1 MLSVRAWLRQ
11 LSASTADRRG
21 LIQHGSIIKALLF
34 LSSPT
39 ILMTIVSSM
48 ITLSDGLFLNNT
60 ASNAVAGA
68 IGFAASIINTVN
80 SLSLGLGIAARSMI
94 GQLYGQGTISK
105 VKHVQSQ
112 VMVYSFLLGVALAP
126 FLVLIAFILSKYVN
140 PEVAGPLFNYLSLY
154 AFVIPFL
161 FMAAIFNALKDSV
174 GRPEATFTRMIFL
187 FILKLIFNSI
197 FLSYLRWNEF
207 GAVLSSF
214 CSYFILGIWM
224 FYDLYIVVSEDQ
236 LDIHDIKPDK
246 IVLGSLFKI
255 GVPSMLN
262 QALVYFGLFLI
273 SMDVESFGP
282 VTLNAQA
289 IASNVNSLCFNLPAS
304 IATTVTTMVA
314 INIGIEQEKRAKQI
328 CIKACLISLVTS
340 VIICLIFIPNSTF
353 FIRFFRD
360 DPEILEVA
368 GRALDIYTWSI
379 IPFGIFCVVQA
390 VFVALGRTKVP
401 LFAGVLR
408 IWLIRYI
415 FIRIFIKKMGV
426 DAVFYGNLVS
436 NYLAA
441 IIIVI
446 MLLFTP
452 WHSIIS
458 DDLERIKGEG

>member
-1 MLSVRAWLRQ
+1 MFFIRAWLRK
-11 LSASTADRRG
+11 LSASTADRRD
-21 LIQHGSIIKALLF
+21 LIQHGSVFKALLF

-39 ILMTIVSSM
+39 ILMTITSAMLV
-48 ITLSDGLFLNNT
+48 LSDGLFLNNT
-60 ASNAVAGA
+60 SSNAVAGA
-68 IGFAASIINTVN
+68 IGFAAAIINTVN

-94 GQLYGQGTISK
+94 GQLYGQGDIAK

-112 VMVYSFLLGVALAP
+112 VMAYSFILGIVLAP
-126 FLVLIAFILSKYVN
+126 FLVLSAFVLSEYVN
-140 PEVAGPLFNYLSLY
+140 PEVAKPLFNYLSLY

-161 FMAAIFNALKDSV
+161 FMAAIYNALKDSI
-174 GRPEATFTRMIFL
+174 GRPEATFTRVIFL

-214 CSYFILGIWM
+214 CSYFILSVWM
-224 FYDLYIVVSEDQ
+224 FYDLYIAVSDEK

-246 IVLGSLFKI
+246 VVLGSLFKI

-262 QALVYFGLFLI
+262 QALVNFGLFLI
-273 SMDVESFGP
+273 SLEVEHFGP
-282 VTLNAQA
+282 VVLNAQA
-289 IASNVNSLCFNLPAS
+289 IASNINAICFNLPAS

-314 INIGIEQEKRAKQI
+314 INIGVDQQKRAKQI
-328 CIKACLISLVTS
+328 CLKACLISLVTS
-340 VIICLIFIPNSTF
+340 LIICWIFIPNSAF
-353 FIRFFRD
+353 FIRFFRN
-360 DPEILEVA
+360 DPQILKVA

-390 VFVALGRTKVP
+390 VFVALGRTKTP
-401 LFAGVLR
+401 LVAGFLR

-415 FIRIFIKKMGV
+415 FIKMYIGSMGV

-441 IIIVI
+441 VIIIV

-452 WHSIIS
+452 WKSIIAN
-458 DDLERIKGEG
+458 DLDKIRGKV

>member
-1 MLSVRAWLRQ
+1 MLALRVWLRK
-11 LSASTADRRG
+11 LNASTADRRD
-21 LIQHGSIIKALLF
+21 LIQHGSVVKALLF

-39 ILMTIVSSM
+39 ILMTITSSM
-48 ITLSDGLFLNNT
+48 IVLSDGLFLNNT
-60 ASNAVAGA
+60 SSNAVAGA
-68 IGFAASIINTVN
+68 IGFAAAIINTVN

-94 GQLYGQGTISK
+94 GQLYGQGARNK

-112 VMVYSFLLGVALAP
+112 VMVYSLLLGIALAP
-126 FLVLIAFILSKYVN
+126 FMVLSAYILSKYVN
-140 PEVAGPLFNYLSLY
+140 PEVAEPLFNYLSLY
-154 AFVIPFL
+154 SFVIPLL
-161 FMAAIFNALKDSV
+161 FTAAIFNALKDSV

-214 CSYFILGIWM
+214 CSYLILGIWM
-224 FYDLYIVVSEDQ
+224 FYDLYFVVNEDQ
-236 LDIHDIKPDK
+236 LDIHDYKPDK
-246 IVLGSLFKI
+246 TVLFSLFKI

-273 SMDVESFGP
+273 SLEVEHFGP

-289 IASNVNSLCFNLPAS
+289 IASNINSICFNLPAS

-314 INIGIEQEKRAKQI
+314 VNIGIDQQKRAKEI
-328 CIKACLISLVTS
+328 CLKACLMSLLTAFL
-340 VIICLIFIPNSTF
+340 ICLIFIPNSSYF
-353 FIRFFRD
+353 VRFFRD
-360 DPEILEVA
+360 DPDILQVA
-368 GRALDIYTWSI
+368 GRALNIYTWSV

-390 VFVALGRTKVP
+390 VFVALGRTNVP
-401 LFAGVLR
+401 LIAGFLR

-415 FIRIFIKKMGV
+415 FIRIFIGRMGV

-441 IIIVI
+441 VIIVV
-446 MLLFTP
+446 MLFFTP
-452 WHSIIS
+452 WHSVITN
-458 DDLERIKGEG
+458 DLEKIKSQN

>member
-1 MLSVRAWLRQ
+1 M
-11 LSASTADRRG
+11 
-21 LIQHGSIIKALLF
+21 
-34 LSSPT
+34 
-39 ILMTIVSSM
+39 
-48 ITLSDGLFLNNT
+48 
-60 ASNAVAGA
+60 
-68 IGFAASIINTVN
+68 
-80 SLSLGLGIAARSMI
+80 
-94 GQLYGQGTISK
+94 
-105 VKHVQSQ
+105 
-112 VMVYSFLLGVALAP
+112 
-126 FLVLIAFILSKYVN
+126 
-140 PEVAGPLFNYLSLY
+140 
-154 AFVIPFL
+154 
-161 FMAAIFNALKDSV
+161 
-174 GRPEATFTRMIFL
+174 
-187 FILKLIFNSI
+187 
-197 FLSYLRWNEF
+197 
-207 GAVLSSF
+207 
-214 CSYFILGIWM
+214 
-224 FYDLYIVVSEDQ
+224 
-236 LDIHDIKPDK
+236 DIHDIKPDK

>member
-1 MLSVRAWLRQ
+1 
-11 LSASTADRRG
+11 
-21 LIQHGSIIKALLF
+21 
-34 LSSPT
+34 
-39 ILMTIVSSM
+39 
-48 ITLSDGLFLNNT
+48 
-60 ASNAVAGA
+60 
-68 IGFAASIINTVN
+68 
-80 SLSLGLGIAARSMI
+80 
-94 GQLYGQGTISK
+94 
-105 VKHVQSQ
+105 
-112 VMVYSFLLGVALAP
+112 MVYSFLLGVALAP

>member
-21 LIQHGSIIKALLF
+21 LIQHGSIVKALLF

-94 GQLYGQGTISK
+94 GQLYGQGAISK